1 MKKTMASLALCYAL
15 FTLCACSP
23 DPNAPKVDYRTLLT
37 ANRQL
42 DPIKVQEARAKCA
55 AMPTS
60 QQNDNDWCA
69 AVRKAA
75 DCAKENLCPD
85 N

>member
-1 MKKTMASLALCYAL
+1 MKKTTASLALASTL
-15 FTLCACSP
+15 LALCACSP
-23 DPNAPKVDYRTLLT
+23 PADGPKVDYRTLLT
-37 ANRQL
+37 ADHQL
-42 DPIKVQEARAKCA
+42 DPAKVKEARDKCA

-60 QQNDNDWCA
+60 QQNDKDWCA

>member
-1 MKKTMASLALCYAL
+1 MKKTMASLALCSA
-15 FTLCACSP
+15 FFALCACSP

-42 DPIKVQEARAKCA
+42 DPAKVQEARDKCA
-55 AMPTS
+55 AMPAS

-75 DCAKENLCPD
+75 DCTKENLCPD